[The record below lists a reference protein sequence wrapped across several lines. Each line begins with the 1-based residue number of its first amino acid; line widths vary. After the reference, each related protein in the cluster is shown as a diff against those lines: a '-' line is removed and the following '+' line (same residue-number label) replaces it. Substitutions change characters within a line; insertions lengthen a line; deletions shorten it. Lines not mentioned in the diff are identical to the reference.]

1 MGALTLRLSH
11 GKEGCGF
18 HQLTFHLPQ
27 KLSRLHLTGKYH
39 LPWAM
44 MDKGPLSLSSGTLV
58 YTSIPTVEERG
69 SITYVDMLRSFN
81 LGSLPLFSLEELE
94 VISLGSGVS

>member
-1 MGALTLRLSH
+1 MILRGQLGPLFQIAHSGTPVGTAAPHESTDVRLSH

-27 KLSRLHLTGKYH
+27 KLSRLHLTGKDH

-58 YTSIPTVEERG
+58 YTVSIPTVAERG
-69 SITYVDMLRSFN
+69 SIT
-81 LGSLPLFSLEELE
+81 
-94 VISLGSGVS
+94 